1 MQRMAESQQR
11 ESAGVVQ
18 GQTQRKGSNRRG
30 RNKRKSY
37 TVDFIKKRWIFW
49 IINTKQLQSN
59 KESTDRWWLSGK
71 KTKAKFLQ
79 NWLWPWRRKTRPMR
93 QRRSIAGNRSQR
105 TDKYPLASN
114 LLIAEFKLRRAAGS
128 KVSKLWLKKKLNRKS
143 KHAVVQKKLQNLKE
157 ATTGSTDSRKDTT

>member
-1 MQRMAESQQR
+1 
-11 ESAGVVQ
+11 
-18 GQTQRKGSNRRG
+18 
-30 RNKRKSY
+30 
-37 TVDFIKKRWIFW
+37 
-49 IINTKQLQSN
+49 
-59 KESTDRWWLSGK
+59 
-71 KTKAKFLQ
+71 
-79 NWLWPWRRKTRPMR
+79 MR